1 MTTEELVKIN
11 KDYFKSVASAGL
23 KTALLVYLP
32 FLAQPPFPYVLDLFL
47 DWFISKIA
55 DALEQASYFIYTDF
69 RTSAQGKAYVEAKL
83 KGYKAEIGG
92 KIDEIKAANEEIKT
106 AFRNFAKFNR

>member
-11 KDYFKSVASAGL
+11 KDYFKSVASMGL

-47 DWFISKIA
+47 DWLIAKIA
-55 DALEQASYFIYTDF
+55 DALEQAAFFVYTDF
-69 RTSAQGKAYVEAKL
+69 RTSAQGKVYVEAKL
-83 KGYKAEIGG
+83 KGFKAEMSG
-92 KIDEIKAANEEIKT
+92 KLDEIKEANEEIKA
-106 AFRNFAKFNR
+106 AFRNFAKFTR